1 MLTKKILT
9 GLSLLATLFL
19 SNCSSF
25 ESSFDKQMKKDFI
38 MVPVSSNSLADMKKA
53 STLLVSCIDFRL
65 RDETSKLMEDI
76 FELTDQY
83 DEVVIPGAA
92 LALVQQDGN
101 LAHWGKTLIDIVEIA
116 QQLHDIKRVIFL
128 DHRNCGAYKKILGE
142 EALKNGDDAHKKA
155 FSKARQIFKDKF
167 PGIEVHTLLIGLDGK
182 VEIFK

>member
-9 GLSLLATLFL
+9 SLSLVATLFL
-19 SNCSSF
+19 SNCSNF
-25 ESSFDKQMKKDFI
+25 ESSFDKQMKKEFI
-38 MVPVSSNSLADMKKA
+38 MVPVSSNSLADMNKA

-101 LAHWGKTLIDIVEIA
+101 LAHWGKTLIDIVKIA

-128 DHRNCGAYKKILGE
+128 DHRSCGAYKKILGE
-142 EALKNGDDAHKKA
+142 DALKDGDNAHKKA
-155 FSKARQIFKDKF
+155 FSKAREIFKNKF
-167 PGIEVHTLLIGLDGK
+167 PGIEVHTLLMGLDGK